1 MIGTLFALYLLTL
14 HTDDIA
20 MAKDE
25 ETPEGEEAEPKK
37 GGGLIKTLMMG
48 IGFAVVVAGS
58 NVATTMFVAMPFI
71 EQTIAAYSPATMTG
85 EGGDMGGA
93 DMGEPPI
100 YHPLAPPMI
109 VNFSD
114 GSSGFLQVSLEVMA
128 RSQEVIEA
136 VKAHDPA
143 IRNNLLLLFA
153 AQDYDMVATR
163 EGKEEL
169 RLEVL
174 EEIQTVLDPYLD
186 ATSVEEVYFTA
197 FVAQ

>member
-1 MIGTLFALYLLTL
+1 
-14 HTDDIA
+14 

-25 ETPEGEEAEPKK
+25 EAPEGEEAANPKK
-37 GGGLIKTLMMG
+37 GGGLIKMLMMG
-48 IGFAVVVAGS
+48 IGLALLITGS
-58 NVATTMFVAMPFI
+58 NLATTMFVAMPFI
-71 EQTIAAYSPATMTG
+71 EQTIAAYSPATASGESDSM
-85 EGGDMGGA
+85 EGGNE
-93 DMGEPPI
+93 GEPPI

-128 RSQEVIEA
+128 RSQDVIEA

-153 AQDYDMVATR
+153 AQDYDRVATR
-163 EGKEEL
+163 EGKELL
-169 RLEVL
+169 RLDVL
-174 EEIQTVLDPYLD
+174 AEIQTVLDPYVD
-186 ATSVEEVYFTA
+186 EPSVEEVYFTA